1 MRLER
6 VAVPVIDPMGTTPP
20 RSNEVF
26 VVPIYPTKRHR
37 ALGIFC
43 PLPAPSFSP
52 SLLSTSSS
60 LPALCSIHPAAS
72 RRAMGNGQPI
82 NKLFSA
88 TPLVPKARLLSF
100 YLALSDCLSR
110 SSIKFL
116 PLSLSISLSLCACKS
131 FAAATA
137 AAMWS
142 ESLRGS
148 MHIAQRETKSE
159 RARESGKGCYRM
171 QFAPRLADS
180 GCPARRAWK

>member
-1 MRLER
+1 MHPCIEQRKLLER

-72 RRAMGNGQPI
+72 RRAMGNGQRQPI

-88 TPLVPKARLLSF
+88 TPLVPKARLLSL

-116 PLSLSISLSLCACKS
+116 PFSLSPSHSLCS
-131 FAAATA
+131 
-137 AAMWS
+137 
-142 ESLRGS
+142 SLQKLCRR
-148 MHIAQRETKSE
+148 HR
-159 RARESGKGCYRM
+159 CYVV
-171 QFAPRLADS
+171 
-180 GCPARRAWK
+180 

>member
-1 MRLER
+1 MHPCIEQRMRLER

-72 RRAMGNGQPI
+72 RRAMGNGQRQPI

-116 PLSLSISLSLCACKS
+116 LSLTPSVLPCKS
-131 FAAATA
+131 FAAAA
-137 AAMWS
+137 GL
-142 ESLRGS
+142 SL
-148 MHIAQRETKSE
+148 
-159 RARESGKGCYRM
+159 
-171 QFAPRLADS
+171 
-180 GCPARRAWK
+180 